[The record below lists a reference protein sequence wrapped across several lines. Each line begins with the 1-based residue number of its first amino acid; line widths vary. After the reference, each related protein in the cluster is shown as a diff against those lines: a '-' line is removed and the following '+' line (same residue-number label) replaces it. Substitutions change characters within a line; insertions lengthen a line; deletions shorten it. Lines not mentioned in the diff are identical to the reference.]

1 MKKSEQQHIDRILF
15 LLVTT
20 LMFIGLLVV
29 FSSTLYIASS
39 RYNSVSYFLEKHFL
53 RVLLGFV
60 VMVLFAVFVDYRKIR
75 EYALHIFITVLILLI
90 LVLIF
95 GKGNAT
101 RWLSIGPINFQV
113 SEFAKIGMMIYL
125 AYLIEKNRGRITDF
139 KFGFF
144 PLFFV
149 VALVSGL
156 VLLQKSFTMSFLIF
170 VSGIILIFLAGVKVK
185 HLAIMLS
192 ISFPVIV
199 LFFIIE
205 PYRLQRLLAY
215 IDSGGALGRVRY
227 QALQAL
233 IGLGTGGL
241 FGVGPGHSRQREFYL
256 PLAYDD
262 YIFSIFGEEYGFIGS
277 LFLIFIFFA
286 FFYRGIRIAKY
297 AIDDFGKFLSAG
309 ITFLIFLTALVHIGV
324 VSGLL
329 PPTGIPLPFISYGG
343 SAMISNCIGVG
354 ILLNISKQIKH

>member
-75 EYALHIFITVLILLI
+75 EYALYIFITVLILLI

-125 AYLIEKNRGRITDF
+125 AYLIEKNRWRITDF

-156 VLLQKSFTMSFLIF
+156 VLLQRSFTMSFLIF

-199 LFFIIE
+199 LFSIIE

>member
-75 EYALHIFITVLILLI
+75 EYALYIFITVLILLI

-215 IDSGGALGRVRY
+215 IDPGGALGRVRY